1 GAGIFYSAT
10 HLEAQSCRE
19 EEIAIV
25 GGGNSAGQAAVFLS
39 GSASGVNVV
48 VRGPDLAKSMSRYLI
63 QRIENS
69 RNVDL
74 RTRTRIDSL
83 EGGDRLERIRWRHVE
98 TGEPETRPIR
108 SLFVMTGA
116 DPNTAWLRGCVV
128 LDEKNFVKTGADLR
142 PEELTEARWPLA
154 RRPFLMETSI
164 PGMFAV
170 GDVRSSSVKRVIP
183 IVDLKTGEVS
193 VRSSDTSTLDV
204 PFDLDRGRGVA
215 SLLKSHAHYFSTTGK
230 SAITATFARPLSL
243 RVRGEECLVA
253 NLSEA
258 MTERC
263 SFTLSAVEPRQ
274 D

>member
-1 GAGIFYSAT
+1 MN
-10 HLEAQSCRE
+10 R
-19 EEIAIV
+19 
-25 GGGNSAGQAAVFLS
+25 
-39 GSASGVNVV
+39 
-48 VRGPDLAKSMSRYLI
+48 M
-63 QRIENS
+63 
-69 RNVDL
+69 
-74 RTRTRIDSL
+74 
-83 EGGDRLERIRWRHVE
+83 
-98 TGEPETRPIR
+98 
-108 SLFVMTGA
+108 
-116 DPNTAWLRGCVV
+116 
-128 LDEKNFVKTGADLR
+128 
-142 PEELTEARWPLA
+142 
-154 RRPFLMETSI
+154 
-164 PGMFAV
+164 
-170 GDVRSSSVKRVIP
+170 IP